1 LDIASSRVLER
12 VAEALRGTGIR
23 TRLAAAIAL
32 IVVAALAATFL
43 AVYRGTGSDLRAQID
58 RDLGE
63 DASTLIQR
71 VAGAPERSS
80 AALSLRAQRY
90 INSQPSFGPS
100 SELLVV
106 EANGARPAT
115 NEPELLGIAHEPGE
129 SASERRAEVG
139 EPLQIRS
146 APDGYSTIE
155 LRDAGQVRLLKR
167 PLTVGNRQIGSVTV
181 GQPLDSI
188 HAAQSGV
195 SRTFLLAGSLTLIAA
210 LAAGVIVAG
219 RITKPLR
226 RMAGIAGAV
235 DAGELSTRMTPDGS
249 AEVRHLAES
258 FNHMFDRLEDAFA
271 RQRAFVSDASHELR
285 TPLTAIR
292 GQIEVL
298 ARARQASPA
307 EIAATAE
314 IVAREVERMERL
326 VEDMLVLAQTDEGLA
341 HDPRPLDVSRLL
353 PAALAGLRVTDRKL
367 GLGPLPEGTV
377 IADGDRITQVI
388 RNLVT
393 NAIEHTASG
402 GSIRVAATAAE
413 GNLRISVEDDGPG
426 IPQSHRERIFARF
439 YRADSSRDRR
449 SGGSGLGLAIARAI
463 VEAHGGRIWVD
474 DATGRGARVTFEL
487 PGFRSA
493 PS

>member
-1 LDIASSRVLER
+1 LLTVLR
-12 VAEALRGTGIR
+12 RAAALARKTGIR
-23 TRLAAAIAL
+23 ARLTAAIAL
-32 IVVAALAATFL
+32 ITLAALGAAFV
-43 AVYRGTGSDLRAQID
+43 AVYQGTGSDLRQQID

-63 DASTLIQR
+63 DAGALIQR
-71 VAGAPERSS
+71 VAGARPLAP
-80 AALSLRAQRY
+80 AAVVRRAQRY
-90 INSQPSFGPS
+90 INSQPQFGPS
-100 SELLVV
+100 FELIVV
-106 EANGARPAT
+106 QAPGVRAAT
-115 NEPELLGIAHEPGE
+115 NDPELLGPAPKPEPGE
-129 SASERRAEVG
+129 TGGERRAELAEG
-139 EPLQIRS
+139 RAIRS
-146 APDGYSTIE
+146 APDGYSTVK
-155 LRDAGQVRLLKR
+155 LRDAGEVRLLTR
-167 PLTVGNRQIGSVTV
+167 QLIGGGREVGRVTI
-181 GQPLDSI
+181 GQPLTSV
-188 HAAQSGV
+188 HSAQAGV
-195 SRTFLLAGSLTLIAA
+195 SRTFLLAGSLALVAA
-210 LAAGVIVAG
+210 LAAGVAVAS
-219 RITKPLR
+219 RTTKPLR
-226 RMAGIAGAV
+226 RMAQAAEAV
-235 DAGELSTRMTPDGS
+235 DSGELSTRMNPHGS
-249 AEVRHLAES
+249 AEARQLAES
-258 FNHMFDRLEDAFA
+258 FNHMLDRLEDAFS

-298 ARARQASPA
+298 ARAPDASD
-307 EIAATAE
+307 ETTATAE
-314 IVAREVERMERL
+314 VVTRQVQRMERL

-353 PAALAGLRVTDRKL
+353 RAALAGLRVTDRKL

-402 GSIRVAATAAE
+402 GSIRVAAAAAE

-426 IPQSHRERIFARF
+426 IPQGHRERIFARF

-493 PS
+493 SS